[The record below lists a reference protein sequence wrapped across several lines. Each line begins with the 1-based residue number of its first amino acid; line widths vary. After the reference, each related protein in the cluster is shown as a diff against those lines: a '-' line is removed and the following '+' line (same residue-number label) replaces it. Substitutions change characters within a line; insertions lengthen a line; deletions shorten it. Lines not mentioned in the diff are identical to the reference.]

1 MTTAFAVDLRAP
13 RYVGLAMLGAAALR
27 PELPIEVVPPCP
39 LRAVTG
45 IPCPFCG
52 MTRGVTA
59 AVHGD
64 VAHAFLMSPASIV
77 AVVATILLVVQWRTR
92 RAVLPVWGL
101 VTVVALM
108 WTWQLFKYAT
118 GRPL

>member
-1 MTTAFAVDLRAP
+1 
-13 RYVGLAMLGAAALR
+13 MLGAAVVR
-27 PELPIEVVPPCP
+27 PELPVEVVPPCP

-45 IPCPFCG
+45 IPCPMCG

-59 AVHGD
+59 LVHGD
-64 VAHAFLMSPASIV
+64 LASAIVLNPASLV
-77 AVVATILLVVQWRTR
+77 AVALALLLLLQWRTKR
-92 RAVLPVWGL
+92 VVLPVWTIVAFL
-101 VTVVALM
+101 ALM